1 MLPALIALAPGP
13 RQSKAKVLFVMR
25 ELNMLIIGERIN
37 TSRKAVNEAVEKR
50 DAVFVAAD
58 VQRQVKAGADYI
70 DVNAG
75 SRIASEIEDM
85 KWLVEII
92 EAAVDVPLTLDSPD
106 PKVLQ
111 AIVPKVKKRP
121 MINSTTAESNRFEA
135 MKAVLQERECDI
147 VALCMDDRGIPK
159 TVEEALRNA
168 SFLVQNLTQLGIP
181 LERIHLDPLIQP
193 IGVNKDNGILAV
205 ETIRS
210 LHREFPGVR
219 TICGLSNVSFGLPNR
234 FLVNRL
240 FMVLCT
246 GAGLTG
252 AIVDPLDQKMMTHI
266 LVAETLMGQ
275 DDFCLQYLKANRAG
289 TLVG

>member
-13 RQSKAKVLFVMR
+13 RQSKAKVLFVMGK
-25 ELNMLIIGERIN
+25 LNMLIIGERIN

-111 AIVPKVKKRP
+111 AIAPKVKQRP

-159 TVEEALRNA
+159 TVEESLRSA

-181 LERIHLDPLIQP
+181 SRESTLTVDSTDWREQRQWSFSCGNDPQP
-193 IGVNKDNGILAV
+193 A
-205 ETIRS
+205 
-210 LHREFPGVR
+210 PGVS
-219 TICGLSNVSFGLPNR
+219 G
-234 FLVNRL
+234 
-240 FMVLCT
+240 
-246 GAGLTG
+246 GA
-252 AIVDPLDQKMMTHI
+252 
-266 LVAETLMGQ
+266 
-275 DDFCLQYLKANRAG
+275 DDLRPFQCFFRA
-289 TLVG
+289 TQSVFSK